1 MYIYIYIY
9 THAHVYMYVYI
20 HMYIYIYY
28 MLHPNRADQS
38 VAVVWQGHRRRY
50 IYTHTHICIYVCVCI
65 YYTHTHTYTYI
76 HIHTYVYTY
85 IIHIYIYCMLHP
97 NRADQSVAVVWQGQR
112 RPDFRRFLSQGWS
125 QGPLLYLIF
134 FIFLTK
140 NTENALCDFFLVKDK
155 GDEIFVDFAPR
166 GGFKVIFWVF
176 FFRCRTDVLFVVHT
190 HIRACAHR
198 YTHT

>member
-1 MYIYIYIY
+1 
-9 THAHVYMYVYI
+9 
-20 HMYIYIYY
+20 MYIYIYY
-28 MLHPNRADQS
+28 
-38 VAVVWQGHRRRY
+38 
-50 IYTHTHICIYVCVCI
+50 
-65 YYTHTHTYTYI
+65 
-76 HIHTYVYTY
+76 
-85 IIHIYIYCMLHP
+85 MLHP

-190 HIRACAHR
+190 H
-198 YTHT
+198 THTQDLVGKWEGDGIRWPKP